1 MKFELTDNELQMYN
15 AKVKVWQDKLYEYIR
30 DNFVSEL
37 HVKFNDCV
45 DKANNFNTFCLE
57 RIRWDSPQ
65 LIENYAKSG
74 CIMKIL
80 KDFNEKHPF
89 PKLVE
94 L

>member
-30 DNFVSEL
+30 DNFVSDL
-37 HVKFNDCV
+37 RIKFNEC
-45 DKANNFNTFCLE
+45 KETANFNTFALKE
-57 RIRWDSPQ
+57 VRHDAPQ
-65 LIENYAKSG
+65 LIENYAKSD

-80 KDFNEKHPF
+80 KDFKEKHPF